1 MSERLCS
8 KCLRLASHH
17 IFVAAI
23 TSCSSGI
30 KAARDSTHMNEV
42 AVFQQGFI
50 YKVDLR
56 LILMDCLDI
65 LGKAL
70 DLISLRSKES

>member
-1 MSERLCS
+1 MSERSCS

-23 TSCSSGI
+23 KTSLPGT

-42 AVFQQGFI
+42 TVSQQGFI

-56 LILMDCLDI
+56 LILMDYLDI
-65 LGKAL
+65 LGKGL
-70 DLISLRSKES
+70 DLFSLRSKDC